1 MKNLKATGIIRTV
14 DDLGRIVIPKEI
26 RRNMDIRDGD
36 PMEIYVSDGG
46 WIVLKKYNATRCA
59 LCGSSDT
66 HLYDIEDAKV
76 CRRCA
81 LKIAREVG

>member
-1 MKNLKATGIIRTV
+1 MKNLKNTGIIRRV
-14 DDLGRIVIPKEI
+14 DDLGRIVIPMEI
-26 RRNMDIRDGD
+26 RRTMDIREAD

-46 WIVLKKYNATRCA
+46 GIVLKKYNATRCA

-66 HLYDIEDAKV
+66 NLYDIEDAKV